1 MKILSEKIKVL
12 NNILLNPKITGEKKV
27 EAEIRLLSISEL
39 LKAHPILDLTD
50 DLIEFAKEALNG
62 TVRLDLKKTLKG
74 AGVDFDK

>member
-1 MKILSEKIKVL
+1 MKILSEKVKVL
-12 NNILLNPKITGEKKV
+12 NNILLNKNVTGEKKE
-27 EAEIRLLSISEL
+27 EAEIKLLAISEL
-39 LKAHPILDLTD
+39 IKDHPILDLTD